1 MKSDNDTTYDWIVRI
16 IETCTNQFHFDCV
29 DKLIEL
35 YFQKTN
41 NEVNKLEL
49 QFLRW
54 MRYKDTQNTL

>member
-1 MKSDNDTTYDWIVRI
+1 MKSDNDTTFDWIVRI
-16 IETCTNQFHFDCV
+16 IETSTNPFHFECV

-54 MRYKDTQNTL
+54 MRYKETQTTL